1 MVAKKMPPKKM
12 ATRKTPTKSAVSKT
26 TAAKKA
32 TAATSRAERGPAK
45 TKLGKG
51 MGIAAGSSAKKQ
63 QAARDFYAP
72 KWNERVTGV
81 PSRRVKNSKAGD
93 LGSERAT
100 MRQAAQLNR
109 GYKAAF
115 DKTGVGFLTAV
126 TYRDSDG
133 KLKNSVMN
141 RDRSQM
147 EKPYPSS
154 NYWFMGGDNSKKQ
167 PKKKK

>member
-1 MVAKKMPPKKM
+1 MAAKKAPAKKMAAP
-12 ATRKTPTKSAVSKT
+12 KSAVSKT

-32 TAATSRAERGPAK
+32 TAATDRAERGPAK
-45 TKLGKG
+45 TKSGAA
-51 MGIAAGSSAKKQ
+51 MGAAAGSTAKKQ

-72 KWNERVTGV
+72 KWHERVTGV

-100 MRQAAQLNR
+100 IRQAAQLNR

-126 TYRDSDG
+126 TYRDLDG

-141 RDRSQM
+141 RNRSYM
-147 EKPYPSS
+147 EKPYPK
-154 NYWFMGGDNSKKQ
+154 NDVYFMGGDNSKN
-167 PKKKK
+167 PKKKKK